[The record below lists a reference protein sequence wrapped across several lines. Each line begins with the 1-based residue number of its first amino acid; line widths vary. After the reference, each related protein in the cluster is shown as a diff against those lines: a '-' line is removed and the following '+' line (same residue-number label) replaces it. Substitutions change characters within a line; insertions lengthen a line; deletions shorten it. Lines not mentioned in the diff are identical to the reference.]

1 MSIPRGEHGGHV
13 TQVKTDP
20 SLLVLLGSLDWLT
33 TIVGIVYF
41 GAVEANPF
49 LAELARSNLPVLT
62 IVKLGTA
69 IFVGFLFY
77 QAERT
82 LRRASNQ
89 NGKSFEVVRFTHR
102 AACFSSIAFLLFAV
116 LNNIWTVASIAA

>member
-1 MSIPRGEHGGHV
+1 M
-13 TQVKTDP
+13 
-20 SLLVLLGSLDWLT
+20 LVLLGSLDWLT

-69 IFVGFLFY
+69 AFVGFLFY

-82 LRRASNQ
+82 LSRASNQ
-89 NGKSFEVVRFTHR
+89 NGKSFGVVRFIHR
-102 AACFSSIAFLLFAV
+102 AAYFSSIAFLLFAV